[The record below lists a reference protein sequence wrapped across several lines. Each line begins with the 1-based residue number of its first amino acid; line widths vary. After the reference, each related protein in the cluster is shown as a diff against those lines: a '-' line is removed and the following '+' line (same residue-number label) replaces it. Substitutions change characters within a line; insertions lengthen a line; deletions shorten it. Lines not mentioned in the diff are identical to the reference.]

1 MENVESVALKCSKYN
16 FRILKEKHYYIAV
29 IAELIYITIG
39 STHIKSSKNI
49 YGALQNW
56 KEDLKYILQCLCP

>member
-1 MENVESVALKCSKYN
+1 MENLESVAVKCSEHN

-29 IAELIYITIG
+29 IAELTYITIA
-39 STHIKSSKNI
+39 SMNIKSSENI